1 MHATSASYVGAS
13 CARDFHRQFYFL
25 YVTEVRGHSKDV
37 SCVTGF
43 FLIMHNDKL

>member
-25 YVTEVRGHSKDV
+25 YVTEVY
-37 SCVTGF
+37 
-43 FLIMHNDKL
+43 FLAEDIV